1 MCDERLAAISERA
14 EEIGAEFARL
24 KLEEEFLK
32 KMKGLLQE
40 MSELTDS
47 SKSSEDMSET
57 RRKIN
62 IMPQDDDLKL
72 SEPNRKLLNIIRE
85 TPGISTQD
93 ISKRVE
99 VNGQSL
105 SNRLGDLQRRDLIGN
120 GGTKR
125 PGGARWFVK

>member
-1 MCDERLAAISERA
+1 MYDSVATMCDERLAAISERA

-40 MSELTDS
+40 MSELTVPVEPKD
-47 SKSSEDMSET
+47 KSNDDEDPNEPELLKIV
-57 RRKIN
+57 RKN
-62 IMPQDDDLKL
+62 
-72 SEPNRKLLNIIRE
+72 
-85 TPGISTQD
+85 PGLSTQE
-93 ISKRVE
+93 ISERVGI
-99 VNGQSL
+99 NGQSL